1 MQMNRVGVGLIA
13 FFMIAGLAMFL
24 VPLVLGAPFMLVGI
38 LGSIG
43 VIWVIVAAGL
53 LLYSKHQ
60 EKKAAHQDWVF
71 KNGIRGRATILD
83 SSSHAEVNEMP
94 VMKLKLELD
103 VPGLGS
109 REVSKREIMPV
120 FAAHRMQPG
129 LVLPVHVNPEDQ
141 DDFVLVW

>member
-1 MQMNRVGVGLIA
+1 
-13 FFMIAGLAMFL
+13 
-24 VPLVLGAPFMLVGI
+24 MLVGI

-43 VIWVIVAAGL
+43 LIWVIVAAGL
-53 LLYSKHQ
+53 LLYSKQQ

-103 VPGLGS
+103 VPGQGA

-120 FAAHRMQPG
+120 FAAHRMQAG
-129 LVLPVHVNPEDQ
+129 LVLPVHVNPEDE